1 MGARSMSRFLVT
13 KHLGK
18 LAPVD
23 DIGAQYLS
31 KIKQGDTFEVE
42 IKRLRNGK
50 HHRLFWKLCS
60 VVADNSDRY
69 GDAEQV
75 AMAFKIATGH
85 VVPFIHPLTGQTYW
99 TPKSIAFDKMDQT
112 EFSVFFDKC
121 IAIVASRF
129 LPGVTDAE
137 LRAELESMCQGRAA

>member
-1 MGARSMSRFLVT
+1 MKFMVT

-85 VVPFIHPLTGQTYW
+85 VVPFIHPLTGAVYW

-121 IAIVASRF
+121 VDVVMRKFIKDT
-129 LPGVTDAE
+129 TDPE
-137 LRAELESMCQGRAA
+137 LRAELESMTQGRAA